1 MFDPEKINEYK
12 IRILLSLVII
22 LLVMFTVYYR
32 GINGLASIEVILVGL
47 LFSTVSLFHACWAIY
62 KIKQPDKKKN

>member
-1 MFDPEKINEYK
+1 MFDPEKLNEYK

-22 LLVMFTVYYR
+22 LLIVFTVYYR